1 MLGVIAFALYQAADP
16 FPPDL
21 GTLLSPNHG
30 SVLLTQV
37 AAVALAFVP
46 AARRAITLVPRRL
59 FLLWGPLALAGPAAS
74 KAVVRWVDVVAHPG
88 IVSWKPVPWLVVVA
102 LAAGYACWSAVGRR
116 AGVSG
121 GR

>member
-88 IVSWKPVPWLVVVA
+88 IVSWKPVPWLVVA
-102 LAAGYACWSAVGRR
+102 LAAGYACRSAVGRR